1 MTVFNF
7 PNELNGC
14 NKYLEMINNDV
25 VAINKLW
32 SHIDVCQKTF
42 EDYLKMK
49 WGSINTMDMEDEI
62 KRLRKGLID

>member
-1 MTVFNF
+1 
-7 PNELNGC
+7 
-14 NKYLEMINNDV
+14 MINNDV

-32 SHIDVCQKTF
+32 SHIDICQKTF

-62 KRLRKGLID
+62 KKLRKGLID